1 MKYFGIRELVPCVD
15 GHCKDGRCG
24 YDEST
29 IVKVPSEVIQN
40 AIALVENVLD
50 PAREKLGM
58 PIKVNS
64 GHRCEAYNRKVGG
77 VSRSQHIVGEA
88 ADIHC
93 DDNAKLAKLI
103 VQQGRFDQLI
113 IYPTLTSSSSDATR
127 DSSSELGSPSLL
139 PRFLH
144 VSYKCTGANRHRVL
158 RKTATGYAEISH
170 REIC

>member
-1 MKYFGIRELVPCVD
+1 MKYFRTKEFE
-15 GHCKDGRCG
+15 CKCG
-24 YDEST
+24 QCSM
-29 IVKVPSEVIQN
+29 PLEVQANIE
-40 AIALVENVLD
+40 ALVNNVLA
-50 PAREKLGM
+50 PLREAYGK
-58 PIKVNS
+58 PIYVNS

-88 ADIHC
+88 VDIHC

-113 IYPTLTSSSSDATR
+113 IYPT
-127 DSSSELGSPSLL
+127 
-139 PRFLH
+139 FLH

>member
-64 GHRCEAYNRKVGG
+64 GYRCPLKNKAVGG
-77 VSRSQHIVGEA
+77 VENSQYLRGEA
-88 ADIHC
+88 ADIVPV
-93 DDNAKLAKLI
+93 ATGSQAREALMKLAHIL
-103 VQQGRFDQLI
+103 VHNGNYDQI
-113 IYPTLTSSSSDATR
+113 ILYPT
-127 DSSSELGSPSLL
+127 
-139 PRFLH
+139 FIH
-144 VSYKCTGANRHRVL
+144 VSWKRNGANRHKIM

>member
-113 IYPTLTSSSSDATR
+113 IYPT
-127 DSSSELGSPSLL
+127 
-139 PRFLH
+139 FLH